1 MLARIHRVLG
11 VGTLVTLGVIGC
23 APATSSSVAESRY
36 AGAAVPLT
44 ATSRVIDA
52 DRIQRSGSNTALDA
66 IRALVPGY
74 RAVETRPI
82 GTGWVG
88 TALTPRGS
96 LRVLVDGH
104 TVADVET
111 LRTIRAR
118 DIMAIHVLSGA
129 DASIRFGPS
138 FNGGAIVIQ
147 TFGSLRPLE

>member
-1 MLARIHRVLG
+1 MPARFHRVLG
-11 VGTLVTLGVIGC
+11 VSTLATLGVIAC
-23 APATSSSVAESRY
+23 APATASSVRESRY
-36 AGAAVPLT
+36 VSSAVPLT

-52 DRIQRSGSNTALDA
+52 ERIQRSGSNTALDA

-88 TALTPRGS
+88 TALTSRGS
-96 LRVLVDGH
+96 LRVLLDGH
-104 TVADVET
+104 PIADVET
-111 LRTIRAR
+111 LRTVRAR
-118 DIMAIHVLSGA
+118 DVVAIHVLSGP